1 MFMFCLCIVW
11 TNLLHDLHSKHAVCV
26 SQTIS
31 EEEQQ
36 RIMSEQKMGNF
47 KRGGGGG
54 SPASK
59 KNPKAKVSSPVNH
72 LLDIEE
78 LVLK

>member
-1 MFMFCLCIVW
+1 MLCPFIVC
-11 TNLLHDLHSKHAVCV
+11 TNLLHDLHFKHVVCV

-72 LLDIEE
+72 LWVIEE